1 MYAIIL
7 LTLQLNKEI
16 SMSDRTYGAEEKA
29 KLERL
34 VQEGVTV
41 MQEIE
46 DLQGG
51 LKDTVKAVAEELDI
65 KSSLINKAIK
75 IGLKRDWDKHA
86 DAYDDLETLVATVGI
101 DK

>member
-1 MYAIIL
+1 
-7 LTLQLNKEI
+7 
-16 SMSDRTYGAEEKA
+16 MSDRTYGAEEKA

-41 MQEIE
+41 LQEIE

-51 LKDTVKAVAEELDI
+51 LKDTIKAVAEELDI
-65 KSSLINKAIK
+65 KPALITKAIK
-75 IGLKRDWDKHA
+75 IAQKRDWEKHA
-86 DAYDDLETLVATVGI
+86 DAFDDLETLVTTVGV

>member
-1 MYAIIL
+1 
-7 LTLQLNKEI
+7 
-16 SMSDRTYGAEEKA
+16 MSDRTYGAEEKA

-41 MQEIE
+41 LQEIE

-51 LKDTVKAVAEELDI
+51 LKDTIKAVAEELNI
-65 KSSLINKAIK
+65 KPALINKAIK
-75 IGLKRDWDKHA
+75 IAQKRDWESHA
-86 DAYDDLETLVATVGI
+86 DAFDDLETLVSTLGY

>member
-1 MYAIIL
+1 
-7 LTLQLNKEI
+7 
-16 SMSDRTYGAEEKA
+16 MSDRTYGAEEKA

-41 MQEIE
+41 LQEIE

-51 LKDTVKAVAEELDI
+51 LKDTIKAVAEELNI
-65 KSSLINKAIK
+65 KPALINKAIK
-75 IGLKRDWDKHA
+75 IAQKRDWESHA
-86 DAYDDLETLVATVGI
+86 DAFDDLETLVTTVGI

>member
-1 MYAIIL
+1 
-7 LTLQLNKEI
+7 
-16 SMSDRTYGAEEKA
+16 MSDRTYGAEEKA

-65 KSSLINKAIK
+65 KASLINKEIK